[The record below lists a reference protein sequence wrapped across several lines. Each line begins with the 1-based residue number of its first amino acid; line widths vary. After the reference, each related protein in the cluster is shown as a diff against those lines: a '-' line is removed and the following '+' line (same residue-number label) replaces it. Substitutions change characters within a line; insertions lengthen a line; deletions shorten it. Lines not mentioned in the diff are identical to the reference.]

1 MQYVQMLPE
10 QIDAGFLDRFDR
22 FQKVT
27 HCWRKQEN
35 QWKLLPIAFT
45 EQWDAEE
52 LRRTSLGL
60 KRIAG
65 NGAVFAAFPEG
76 ADCPAAFAAVE
87 GEPSLGARVPPP
99 RAAPGLDVAVLGAHA
114 PLLEAAAP
122 PGTSPLRA

>member
-52 LRRTSLGL
+52 LRRTSLEL

-65 NGAVFAAFPEG
+65 NGAVFAA
-76 ADCPAAFAAVE
+76 
-87 GEPSLGARVPPP
+87 S
-99 RAAPGLDVAVLGAHA
+99 
-114 PLLEAAAP
+114 
-122 PGTSPLRA
+122 

>member
-52 LRRTSLGL
+52 LRRTSLEL

-87 GEPSLGARVPPP
+87 GEPIGSRLQYLVLHYLYKIG
-99 RAAPGLDVAVLGAHA
+99 RAHV
-114 PLLEAAAP
+114 
-122 PGTSPLRA
+122 